1 MIKRVHLVR
10 HGQTVYNSLKKI
22 QGSSDISLNEVGIKQ
37 AKEITIENKYDLYL
51 HSGLKRSE
59 ETLDLILKDNTIK
72 KEKEILIQ
80 ERGYGI
86 FEGLKEE
93 EIYKKY
99 PDLFDEWK
107 KNENV
112 SIDKAETI
120 ENVVNRIK
128 KFIKKIT
135 INNNKNIFVVTHSG
149 VLYSLYK
156 YMKNL
161 DYGIRPEIYF
171 SNCISVHL
179 EIIDNNNEIILKLYC
194 HNDEIIEKIIDKYE
208 LIK

>member
-1 MIKRVHLVR
+1 MIKKIHFVR
-10 HGQTVYNSLKKI
+10 HGQTIFNSLKKI

-37 AKEITIENKYDLYL
+37 AKDFNINKNYDLYI
-51 HSGLKRSE
+51 HTGLKRSE
-59 ETLDLILKDNTIK
+59 ETLDLILDDKSIK
-72 KEKEILIQ
+72 KEKDVLLQ

-93 EIYKKY
+93 EIYEKY
-99 PDLFDEWK
+99 PDLFEKWK

-112 SIDKAETI
+112 VIDKAENI

-128 KFIKKIT
+128 KFIKKVT
-135 INNNKNIFVVTHSG
+135 INSNKNIFVVTHSG

-161 DYGIRPEIYF
+161 DYGIRPDIYF
-171 SNCISVHL
+171 SNCCSTYF
-179 EIIDNNNEIILKLYC
+179 EIIENNSDIILKLFCDNNEII
-194 HNDEIIEKIIDKYE
+194 EKVIDKKE
-208 LIK
+208 LIL